1 MKRLVMTLVMMVML
15 TELLSSC
22 YSSKNLNKEKKP
34 FTDEFLSKLEPGKR
48 YEFKLKTG
56 QKQTV
61 YVTSVD
67 NQTISGFYSAPNGK
81 GKKTK
86 SEYSASF
93 ESIQENVAEIHLRK
107 FSPALTVAACVV
119 PTALFLFIIAEAAQ
133 DITISY

>member
-1 MKRLVMTLVMMVML
+1 MMVML

-61 YVTSVD
+61 YLNSVD
-67 NQTISGFYSAPNGK
+67 NQTISGFYFTANDK

-86 SEYSASF
+86 SDYSTSF
-93 ESIQENVAEIHLRK
+93 KSIQENVTEIHVRK
-107 FSPALTVAACVV
+107 FSTVLTIAAIVV
-119 PTALFLFIIAEAAQ
+119 PTSLAIIIGINSAQ
-133 DITISY
+133 NMNIGF